1 MEFERKQPVSSGC
14 MTCERYG
21 QTCEGADRPDE
32 CLVKITKEEAIQY
45 EVCGGLFFWQ

>member
-21 QTCEGADRPDE
+21 QTCDGADRPGE
-32 CLVKITKEEAIQY
+32 CLAKITKEVNDDGREWPQD
-45 EVCGGLFFWQ
+45 